1 MNVDTRRVYRRGHD
15 DLMDLGLSGRTAFV
29 AAASRGIGRAI
40 ALGFAAEGCDVGFC
54 ARDGDS
60 LDAVAAEIR
69 ATGTR
74 AVPTIA
80 DVTDAEAIA
89 GAIGQTVAETGR
101 LDVVVVSAGGP
112 PPGTFDS
119 ADDHAWATAFELTLM
134 SAVHLVRAALP
145 ALRRSDAASIL
156 FVSSSSIRQP
166 IPGLLLSNA
175 LRASVA
181 GLAKTLSTEL
191 APGIRVNTIL
201 PGRIRTAR
209 TEALARQR
217 RPGADVEET
226 IAEEGR
232 LIPLRRFGDV
242 AEFARA
248 AVFLS
253 SPAASY
259 ITGVAL
265 AVDGG
270 LIQSQV

>member
-1 MNVDTRRVYRRGHD
+1 
-15 DLMDLGLSGRTAFV
+15 
-29 AAASRGIGRAI
+29 
-40 ALGFAAEGCDVGFC
+40 
-54 ARDGDS
+54 
-60 LDAVAAEIR
+60 
-69 ATGTR
+69 
-74 AVPTIA
+74 
-80 DVTDAEAIA
+80 
-89 GAIGQTVAETGR
+89 
-101 LDVVVVSAGGP
+101 
-112 PPGTFDS
+112 
-119 ADDHAWATAFELTLM
+119 
-134 SAVHLVRAALP
+134 
-145 ALRRSDAASIL
+145 L

-217 RPGADVEET
+217 RPGADVDET
-226 IAEEGR
+226 IAEEAR